1 MPGRVFTQISPR
13 LGILCSSSLLY
24 DILLVSEIS
33 MLAMLEELLIEI
45 DKVRNLYSFQDSI
58 YCVVSMD
65 GTVTTFLI
73 LQSSLLVSI

>member
-1 MPGRVFTQISPR
+1 MSFIKVG
-13 LGILCSSSLLY
+13 
-24 DILLVSEIS
+24 
-33 MLAMLEELLIEI
+33 ELLIEI

-73 LQSSLLVSI
+73 LQSSLLVSGKMCFFKNNMQSLVSFDKKFY